1 MKNVKDNPG
10 VFIPPPLFYVII
22 FLLSFIL
29 QGYFTIRSAFF
40 FHSMIASIIGI
51 IIFIAALMIFAVPAV
66 RQFIKSRNT
75 LIPFKPATS
84 LQTNGIYSVSRNPM
98 YTGLLFQYLGLA
110 LIFGNWWTLIL
121 FPVLIVLVQYLI
133 ILPEERY
140 LMRAFGNSYS
150 DYKNKVRRWI

>member
-40 FHSMIASIIGI
+40 FHSMIANIIGI
-51 IIFIAALMIFAVPAV
+51 IIIVAGMIFSMPAL

-75 LIPFKPATS
+75 VITFKPAAS
-84 LQTNGIYSVSRNPM
+84 LQTNGIYSASRNPM